1 MAFNQTYCMDALT
14 SATQLDAQPDDFIY
28 AFIDAYG
35 FPKATIT
42 QVRNGGQRN
51 VATRKD
57 DGHVALKNWLYFMP
71 VRQGESIHEA
81 LQVLAYEDEPA
92 RH

>member
-1 MAFNQTYCMDALT
+1 MAFDQTYCMDTLT
-14 SATQLDAQPDDFIY
+14 AATRPDADSGEFIY
-28 AFIDAYG
+28 ALLDAYA

-51 VATRKD
+51 VSSRKEE
-57 DGHVALKNWLYFMP
+57 GHVALKNWLYFMP

-81 LQVLAYEDEPA
+81 LQVLADEDEPA
-92 RH
+92 